1 MSYEVTGKLIE
12 KYDTQRVSDRFQK
25 REFVLEFTEMINGQP
40 SQYPN
45 FIKLTLVQQKVEIID
60 RFNVGQTV
68 KVNFN
73 LRGSRY
79 EKDGKISYFTNLDA
93 WRIEQA
99 QEGGNDGGYNGGN
112 QQQQQQPQ
120 GNYSNNN
127 GGNNGGN
134 WSNSNGGNNNNNG
147 NNGGNWTGGNNTGNG
162 NNTAFSNAPAGGG
175 GESSDDLPF

>member
-60 RFNVGQTV
+60 RFNIGQTV

-79 EKDGKISYFTNLDA
+79 EKDGKVSYFTNLDA

-99 QEGGNDGGYNGGN
+99 QEGGNDGGGYNNGN
-112 QQQQQQPQ
+112 QQQQQPQ
-120 GNYSNNN
+120 GNYSNANN
-127 GGNNGGN
+127 GGGNGGN
-134 WSNSNGGNNNNNG
+134 WSSGNNNNG
-147 NNGGNWTGGNNTGNG
+147 GGNWTGGNNNGGG
-162 NNTAFSNAPAGGG
+162 NNTAFSGAPAGG